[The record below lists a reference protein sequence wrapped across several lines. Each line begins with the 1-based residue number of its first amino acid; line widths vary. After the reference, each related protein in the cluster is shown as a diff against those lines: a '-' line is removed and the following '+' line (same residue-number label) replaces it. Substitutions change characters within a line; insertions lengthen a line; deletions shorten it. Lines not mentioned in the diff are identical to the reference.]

1 MKGKFQKWTIALL
14 LVFLLVFSAEA
25 EGVIL
30 INGDLEPKTREE
42 TLAML
47 SAMADV
53 YDQDEAVAAEL
64 SGEIERNDNHLLPH
78 ARGADHAV
86 FDGYHRR
93 TG

>member
-64 SGEIERNDNHLLPH
+64 S
-78 ARGADHAV
+78 A
-86 FDGYHRR
+86 
-93 TG
+93 